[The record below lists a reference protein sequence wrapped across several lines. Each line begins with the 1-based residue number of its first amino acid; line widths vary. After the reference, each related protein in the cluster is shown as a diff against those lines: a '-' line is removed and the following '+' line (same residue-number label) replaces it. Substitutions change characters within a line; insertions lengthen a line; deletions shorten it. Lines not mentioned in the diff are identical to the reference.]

1 MKITVSL
8 RGAMPLYAYRCEDCR
23 HEFETL
29 SRIDEATPACPS
41 CGGARVER
49 QLSLIAKP
57 AAGGDA
63 GDACAAMAGGAPC
76 PSCPALAGGL

>member
-1 MKITVSL
+1 
-8 RGAMPLYAYRCEDCR
+8 MPLYAYRCQDCA

-29 SRIDEATPACPS
+29 ARFEETPDCPA

-49 QLSLIAKP
+49 QLSLIARP

-63 GDACAAMAGGAPC
+63 AESCAAMSGGAPC
-76 PSCPALAGGL
+76 PGCPALAD

>member
-1 MKITVSL
+1 
-8 RGAMPLYAYRCEDCR
+8 MPLYAFRCQDCA

-29 SRIDEATPACPS
+29 ARFEETPVCPS
-41 CGGARVER
+41 CGAAHVER

-63 GDACAAMAGGAPC
+63 GGGESCAAMSGGTPCAG
-76 PSCPALAGGL
+76 CPAFAA